1 MAYYKDS
8 PDFENVAYKIKAG
21 VYNPDWNKLAKYE
34 NFTLKA
40 MELMAHLFPDY
51 EAKYGSKTKRE
62 LRNKWLKLDT
72 FGVYEIQAEIES
84 ILNDFSKCEYHAATQ
99 MKKTN
104 VDLNDEINK
113 KDKDIAKLSNEMQII
128 KEQNKNLR
136 TEVIQLKQTVKLK
149 NDELANME
157 ISKRNTIDQIM
168 DKLLKSHK

>member
-21 VYNPDWNKLAKYE
+21 VYNPDWNKLANYE

-51 EAKYGSKTKRE
+51 EAKYGSKNKRE

-104 VDLNDEINK
+104 VG
-113 KDKDIAKLSNEMQII
+113 
-128 KEQNKNLR
+128 R
-136 TEVIQLKQTVKLK
+136 
-149 NDELANME
+149 
-157 ISKRNTIDQIM
+157 RR
-168 DKLLKSHK
+168 